1 MMKQVL
7 LIIDIQEALRLNQDE
22 EVSEKIVLIND
33 LISTYPKEQVYYIRH
48 LEIGSEFDPNA
59 PTSQFHQALNLVN
72 NQIITK
78 YHHSAFYETS
88 LHEILQHQ
96 RIDTIDIC
104 GYQIEYCV
112 DATIKTGHFLGYK
125 VRIHQ
130 DHIHTFNSHTLSK
143 QDIKDH
149 YLNQFSLYGD
159 II

>member
-1 MMKQVL
+1 MKQAL
-7 LIIDIQEALRLNQDE
+7 LVIDIQEALDLKHDE
-22 EVSEKIVLIND
+22 NVSQTIDTINE

-48 LEIGSEFDPNA
+48 LEIGSEFDPNE
-59 PTSQFHQALNLVN
+59 PTSQFHYELILVN

-78 YHHSAFYETS
+78 FHHSAFYETS
-88 LHEILQHQ
+88 LHEILQLKN
-96 RIDTIDIC
+96 IDTIDIC

-112 DATIKTGHFLGYK
+112 DATIKTGHFLGYN
-125 VRIHQ
+125 VRIYQ
-130 DHIHTFNSHTLSK
+130 DHIHTFNSPTLSD